1 VDESAACVL
10 VDGPGPEGCY
20 GAVEACVDID
30 AVDAVVAG
38 VGLELA
44 VDVEAE

>member
-1 VDESAACVL
+1 L
-10 VDGPGPEGCY
+10 VEDPGPEGCY